1 MTWDVAHA
9 EWAGGGPGY
18 ALVRLSGRARG
29 EGPFAP
35 PTLLVPDAARWV
47 RLAPEPGTPPVDG
60 WFTVDFALPLHLAV
74 DDGAEWWL
82 EPGPRLAPAGGAGA
96 GDPRV
101 EALSARVADLA
112 GEIAA
117 LRERVDAGG
126 GDAAAAGDASAVD
139 GATALGAA
147 APADGTAPV
156 RVPRRSRFRPR
167 RPGLPAFLFAAGALA
182 VGDAAATVLWQE
194 PVSAFWAARQQDA
207 LEGDLQRLDTAYA
220 SPAARQSVAPPST
233 TAGPTTTTTPEQ
245 RMRALARTLD
255 ATAKPGRPIG
265 ELRIPHLDNH
275 YVIVAGTGAGELRK
289 GPGHYDGTALP
300 GEPGTVG
307 IAGHRTTYGAPFRH
321 LDALDPGDPITITM
335 PYGTFTYKVEGT
347 RIVKPSD
354 VSALKATG
362 RQRLALTACHPLYSA
377 TQRIVVLARLVSAT
391 PRGAAAAAD
400 GGAARAR
407 PA

>member
-18 ALVRLSGRARG
+18 TLVRLSGHARG
-29 EGPFAP
+29 AGPFAP
-35 PTLLVPDAARWV
+35 PTLLVPDGARWA
-47 RLAPEPGTPPVDG
+47 RLAPEPGTPPVHG
-60 WFTVDFALPLHLAV
+60 WFTVDFALPLHLAI
-74 DDGAEWWL
+74 DDAAEWWL
-82 EPGPRLAPAGGAGA
+82 EPGPRLATGDGTT
-96 GDPRV
+96 DPRV
-101 EALSARVADLA
+101 EALSARVVELA

-117 LRERVDAGG
+117 LRVRVGDGVAPGEAAAVGGATTAGGPTAPG
-126 GDAAAAGDASAVD
+126 GDAA
-139 GATALGAA
+139 
-147 APADGTAPV
+147 P
-156 RVPRRSRFRPR
+156 VPRRHRFRAR
-167 RPGLPAFLFAAGALA
+167 RPGLPALLFAAGALA
-182 VGDAAATVLWQE
+182 MGDAAATVLWQE
-194 PVSAFWAARQQDA
+194 PVSAFWTARQQDA

-220 SPAARQSVAPPST
+220 SPAAAQSVAPKT
-233 TAGPTTTTTPEQ
+233 TSDSPTTPEQ

-275 YVIVAGTGAGELRK
+275 YVIVAGTGSGSLRK

-307 IAGHRTTYGAPFRH
+307 LAGHRTTYGAPFRH
-321 LDALDPGDPITITM
+321 LDALDPGDPITVTM

-354 VSALKATG
+354 VSTLKAVG

-377 TQRIVVLARLVSAT
+377 KQRIVVLARLVSAT
-391 PRGAAAAAD
+391 PRGAAAA
-400 GGAARAR
+400 GGAAQAR